1 MAGKTT
7 NLQLQKIDDTDY
19 AGNFPTI
26 YNNNLDLI
34 DGLKSDL
41 ITSVAGKQDKLIA
54 GSGITIASDGKTIS
68 SSGGGKWVKIAN
80 ISDISNYINVT
91 ENQST
96 FTVNITK
103 NLKFNIMYFPNMTTI
118 QMLNNILL
126 SKTSFHCEKN
136 EICFTSGTNL
146 ISGSER
152 FSCYVKFEANNKQL
166 SLVFVRM
173 NGNSV
178 IPLDIFT
185 NRNGVIQTNTQFTLV
200 NDFSNSTHDS
210 FKYHAIIEVE
220 N

>member
-1 MAGKTT
+1 MADKTT
-7 NLQLQKIDDTDY
+7 NLQLQKIDNTDY

-54 GSGITIASDGKTIS
+54 GSGITIGSDGKTIS

-126 SKTSFHCEKN
+126 SKTSFHCNKN
-136 EICFTSGTNL
+136 EVCFTSGNTV
-146 ISGSER
+146 ISGSDR
-152 FSCYVKFEANNKQL
+152 FSCYVKFDANIKQI
-166 SLVFVRM
+166 SLVFVRIS
-173 NGNSV
+173 GSSV
-178 IPLDIFT
+178 APIDIFT
-185 NRNGVIQTNTQFTLV
+185 NRNGVIQTSTQFTLV
-200 NDFSNSTHDS
+200 NDFINSTHDS

>member
-41 ITSVAGKQDKLIA
+41 ITSVAGKQDKLVA

-68 SSGGGKWVKIAN
+68 SSGGSEWVKITN

-91 ENQST
+91 ENQSS

-103 NLKFNIMYFPNMTTI
+103 NLKFNIMYFPNMTSI

-136 EICFTSGTNL
+136 EICFTSGTAL
-146 ISGSER
+146 ISGSSR
-152 FSCYVKFEANNKQL
+152 FSCQVKFEASSKLL
-166 SLVFVRM
+166 SLEFVEV
-173 NGNSV
+173 NGSSV
-178 IPLDIFT
+178 RPLYIFR
-185 NRNGVIQTNTQFTLV
+185 NNNGVIQTNTQFTLV
-200 NDFSNSTHDS
+200 NDFINSTHNS
-210 FKYHAIIEVE
+210 FKYHVIIEVE